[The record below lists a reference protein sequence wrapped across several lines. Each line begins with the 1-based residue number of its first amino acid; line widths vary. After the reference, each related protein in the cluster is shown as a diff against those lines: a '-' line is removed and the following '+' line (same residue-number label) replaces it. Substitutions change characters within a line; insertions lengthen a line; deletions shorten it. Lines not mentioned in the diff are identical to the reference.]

1 MDLADLRTFL
11 VVAQH
16 ANLHRAAFELHQ
28 SPSALSK
35 AIRRIETLLHTPV
48 FDRIGKRVALNPQGV
63 LLRERAVELIALA
76 DRMRADFRGEAGNV
90 HCRIAGPAILQW
102 RFGAQLSSLLVE
114 RCPGG
119 GVSFSVQ
126 YEDAALAAV
135 ARAEADFALISG
147 AAMAASLPVGLDA
160 MLLGSTTMQLAAG
173 ATHPLAHQVSESSA
187 RVTRSKSSKA
197 APATT
202 GLSMAQIL
210 PYGFACPTR
219 ALFSGLERGARSDG
233 WRDDQLPR
241 RVQWWVDDL
250 QLLVALVRAGQAL
263 AYLPAFAIAQ
273 AGLIRLPLLDCPYQ
287 CTDQIWL
294 AWRSNGASGWQHQ
307 LLDALRISMD
317 ARSEQSDQVDQI
329 DHF

>member
-16 ANLHRAAFELHQ
+16 ANLHRAALELHQ

-35 AIRRIETLLHTPV
+35 AIRRIENLLRTPL

-76 DRMRADFRGEAGNV
+76 DRVRADFRGDAGSV

-102 RFGAQLSSLLVE
+102 RFGAQLSALLTA
-114 RCPGG
+114 RYPAA

-147 AAMAASLPVGLDA
+147 TAMATSLPVGLDA
-160 MLLGSTTMQLAAG
+160 MLLGSTSMQLAAG
-173 ATHPLAHQVSESSA
+173 PTHPLARQVTGPNASVKAS
-187 RVTRSKSSKA
+187 RSSKA
-197 APATT
+197 LRPDT
-202 GLSMAQIL
+202 GLLMAQIL

-263 AYLPAFAIAQ
+263 AYLPAFAIAE
-273 AGLIRLPLLDCPYQ
+273 AGLIRLPLIDCPYQ

-294 AWRSNGASGWQHQ
+294 AWRSHGASGWQHQ
-307 LLDALRISMD
+307 LLDALRM
-317 ARSEQSDQVDQI
+317 AMNAGSEQADYVPQL
-329 DHF
+329 